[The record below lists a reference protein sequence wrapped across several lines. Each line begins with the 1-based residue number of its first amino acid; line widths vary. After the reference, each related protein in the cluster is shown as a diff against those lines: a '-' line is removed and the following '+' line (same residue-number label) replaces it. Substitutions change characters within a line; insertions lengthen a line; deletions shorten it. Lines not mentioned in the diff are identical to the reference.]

1 MAPSWRIPSGRLAPV
16 VDAWIGLQVRLRR
29 RLSAASRP
37 PLRRLAGW
45 INVAVAALAA
55 SVRRVASARRREPL
69 PERPLVAVAVLVVGG
84 GWSAAA
90 CTLPLAVWLV
100 MAAIALSV
108 WGATWRRRWDNAAAS
123 ALATSIVCAMAAWT
137 TLRLDH
143 FPADDLGWCLDDTAR
158 PVAVEGVVSAG
169 ERVPARIPDAAGD
182 PLTPARDEYRLVIR
196 AVRDG
201 AAWRPAAGRARLT
214 VAEPTAAPAGDG
226 VRPGAGRPA
235 LDVGATVRVF
245 GRALRP
251 PPPLNPGEFD
261 QRRRARLEGVLSLIR
276 ADRDDIVVVAPPP
289 PWSPYPW
296 LARLRAA
303 GDEALATHVAPRRAP
318 LAAALL
324 LGSRGA
330 LDAGLA
336 RGFLVTGTVHILSI
350 SGLHVGILA
359 AALGAVL
366 RAVPVPRAMTLLVV
380 PLITGG
386 YALLVGAE
394 TPVVR
399 ATLVVWLACLA
410 AVSGRPG
417 SGINA
422 LAIAALVVAIA
433 RPTETLLVG
442 TQLSFLSTAVLIA
455 VVTSPRQ
462 AAADPLERIVDAG
475 RTPLWRRCVRGGRVF
490 RAALLAGAAVWLA
503 TAPVVAARFHVVS
516 PVALV
521 LNPLLA
527 PLVTMAMGWGF
538 LCMVTAPWS
547 TPVAALCGRVCDAA
561 LTATEWTVG
570 AAAALPGGHAWVV
583 GPAEWWVVGGYG
595 LTLALLVWLPV
606 TRLRQPRTWITL
618 AAGWLAVGAAIE
630 GGGAWLRRAPAG
642 LEVVVASMGHGCGIV
657 LHGAAG
663 RCLVYDAG
671 RMGAPLAACR
681 GLEGVLLERGVRRI
695 DTLMISHAD
704 ADHFNAVPELLSRFE
719 VGAIVVPPSFPANPS
734 AGVAALLARARA
746 AGVPVRIACGGA
758 DVPFEPS
765 CRIRVLHPDGG
776 DDPSDGDDNQSS
788 LVVAVEA
795 AGRRILLTG
804 DLDGAALAR
813 FVASRPGTC
822 DALVAPHHGS
832 LSALGTGIVA
842 ATLPRW
848 VLVSGAA
855 GDRWERVRD
864 AYRTAAGGD
873 ATVLRSAV
881 DGAIA
886 IRVTAAALDVR
897 QFREGRW
904 QAVGGP
910 ASTPLT
916 RVPSPATTANR
927 RPRAAT
933 GWPRGT

>member
-1 MAPSWRIPSGRLAPV
+1 MAPSWRILSGRLTPV
-16 VDAWIGLQVRLRR
+16 VDAWIGLQVRVRR
-29 RLSAASRP
+29 RLSAAART
-37 PLRRLAGW
+37 PLRRFAASMT
-45 INVAVAALAA
+45 VAVATIKA
-55 SVRRVASARRREPL
+55 SARRMASARRREAL

-84 GWSAAA
+84 GWLAAA
-90 CTLPLAVWLV
+90 CTLPIAAWLV
-100 MAAIALSV
+100 MAAIALPV
-108 WGATWRRRWDNAAAS
+108 WGATWWRRWDGAAAFS
-123 ALATSIVCAMAAWT
+123 LAAAIVCSMAAWT
-137 TLRLDH
+137 TLRLDY

-158 PVAVEGVVSAG
+158 PVAVEGVVNTAT
-169 ERVPARIPDAAGD
+169 RVPARIPDTVGD
-182 PLTPARDEYRLVIR
+182 PPTPARDEYRLVIR

-214 VAEPTAAPAGDG
+214 VAEPTVAPAGDG
-226 VRPGAGRPA
+226 VRPVGGRPA
-235 LDVGATVRVF
+235 IDVGATVRVF

-276 ADRDDIVVVAPPP
+276 AGRDDIVVVESPP

-303 GDEALATHVAPRRAP
+303 GEEALATHVAPRRAP

-359 AALGAVL
+359 GALVAVL
-366 RAVPVPRAMTLLVV
+366 RAVRVPRAMTFLVV
-380 PLITGG
+380 ALFTGA

-417 SGINA
+417 SGLNA
-422 LAIAALVVAIA
+422 LAIAALVVALT

-455 VVTSPRQ
+455 VVNPPW
-462 AAADPLERIVDAG
+462 AAAVDPLERIIDAG
-475 RTPLWRRCVRGGRVF
+475 RTPLWRRCVRGGRAF

-503 TAPVVAARFHVVS
+503 TAPVVATRFHVVS

-527 PLVTMAMGWGF
+527 PLVTVAMGWGF

-547 TPVAALCGRVCDAA
+547 APVAALCGRVCDATLA
-561 LTATEWTVG
+561 ATEWTVG
-570 AAAALPGGHAWVV
+570 GAAALPGGHAWVV
-583 GPAEWWVVGGYG
+583 GPAEWWLVGGYG
-595 LTLALLVWLPV
+595 LALVLLVWLPAA
-606 TRLRQPRTWITL
+606 RLRQPRTWITL

-630 GGGAWLRRAPAG
+630 AGGAWLHRPPAG

-657 LHGAAG
+657 LHGGGG

-671 RMGAPLAACR
+671 RMGAPVAACR

-746 AGVPVRIACGGA
+746 AGVPVRVVCGGA

-765 CRIRVLHPDGG
+765 CRVRVLHPDGG
-776 DDPSDGDDNQSS
+776 DDLSDGDDNQSS

-842 ATLPRW
+842 ATEPRW

-864 AYRTAAGGD
+864 AYRTAAGGA
-873 ATVLRSAV
+873 ATVLRSGI

-904 QAVGGP
+904 QTVDVPTA
-910 ASTPLT
+910 TPLT
-916 RVPSPATTANR
+916 RAPSRATTANR
-927 RPRAAT
+927 RLPAAA
-933 GWPRGT
+933 GSPRGT